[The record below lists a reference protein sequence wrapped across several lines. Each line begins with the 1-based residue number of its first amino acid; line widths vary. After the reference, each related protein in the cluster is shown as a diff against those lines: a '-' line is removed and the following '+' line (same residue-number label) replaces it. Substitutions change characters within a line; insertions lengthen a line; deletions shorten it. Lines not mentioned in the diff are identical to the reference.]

1 MHGVTVGDKHYS
13 IVPDGSRWAVRRES
27 DGKIMSR
34 HREMEGAE
42 AKIAEMQQ
50 SEPNA
55 RDRVYRQGGP
65 GVGRERYT
73 Y

>member
-1 MHGVTVGDKHYS
+1 MHYTVGDKHLC
-13 IVPDGSRWAVRRES
+13 IEPDGSRYAIKRV
-27 DGKIMSR
+27 DTGAILSR
-34 HREMEGAE
+34 HRNIENAE
-42 AKIAEMQQ
+42 AKIADMQKT
-50 SEPNA
+50 EPNA